1 MQILYAE
8 PNPLPNA
15 TGRPGHA
22 HVIYIDSQGRVSTT
36 YNREHK
42 HTGVMVDGVVILD
55 PYPRDG
61 HDHRAIPMP
70 PLQPENANEDEKE
83 VINRKLLQFQE
94 AYDYEKESIE
104 AGKES
109 IAFLE
114 GDQWDDTTRSK
125 LEAENRAA
133 LTINHIAPMVEA
145 LSGIYRQNRTDIKV
159 FPQAEGD
166 QFIADTLT
174 HAIKQIL
181 SQNNFEYEEVA
192 AFENQIA
199 VGRGIIECYPDYD
212 SNVEGF
218 IRVQH
223 GPWDQYLFGP
233 HLKLDASDCEYFFRW
248 RWMTERQLKQLYPDS
263 FKTAEKP
270 DPGVDAFS
278 EYGGTE
284 DDLSGLA
291 DSSLFVNAHT
301 KEYRFMEC
309 EEKEYY
315 TLNLYLDP
323 TTGFVISD
331 LDVPVSLRSSLK
343 SLLSGS
349 NLQQIKQKR
358 HKIRRTVIAGST
370 LLDDYYP
377 DLPVPPN
384 TTGPAFSV
392 LLAYAYKRGP
402 VFVGK
407 IERSKDPQRELNKRR
422 SQMVDI
428 VNTSINNGWFMEEGQ
443 FASKAAEEQFKR
455 DAATAGFV
463 AKIRDITRPP
473 HKVEAGQVQPG
484 VVQLELASLQ
494 SFRDVTNVNTSILG
508 AQDRSDSGVVL
519 MHRLK
524 QALVGNEYLFDNMAR
539 LKKDLGRMLIQ
550 WIAKIYT
557 PRRIARLV
565 MDQARV
571 EAARNQQMQ
580 LAGQPVDP
588 NDQAM
593 LQTIEAR
600 LSDKDMLAYDVEVG
614 EAGATPTT
622 QLANFQLLMEMAGRG
637 VPIPPQALLEVAPIP
652 NKDRIMQYLQQAQQ
666 AEMDKENKKYDT
678 EVQKSLIAAQAKRG
692 GQAPQGGGGAPL
704 TPAM

>member
-1 MQILYAE
+1 MRILYAE
-8 PNPLPNA
+8 PNPVPQA
-15 TGRPGHA
+15 AGRPGHA

-36 YNREHK
+36 LNRDHR
-42 HTGVMVDGVVILD
+42 HTGVMIDNVVVLD
-55 PYPRDG
+55 PLPRDG
-61 HDHRAIPMP
+61 HDHRAVPLP
-70 PLQPENANEDEKE
+70 PPQPESATEDEKE

-94 AYDYEKESIE
+94 AYDYERDSIE
-104 AGKES
+104 SGKES
-109 IAFLE
+109 VAFLE
-114 GDQWDDTTRSK
+114 GDQWDDTVKTK
-125 LEAENRAA
+125 LASENRAA
-133 LTINHIAPMVEA
+133 LTINHVAPMIEA
-145 LSGIYRQNRTDIKV
+145 LSGIYRQNRTDIKI

-192 AFENQIA
+192 AFENQTA

-218 IRVQH
+218 LKVQH
-223 GPWDQYLFGP
+223 GPWDQYIFGP

-263 FKTAEKP
+263 FKTPEKP
-270 DPGVDAFS
+270 DPGLDAFS

-284 DDLSGLA
+284 DDLSGLS
-291 DSSLFVNAHT
+291 DTSLFVNPHT

-309 EEKEYY
+309 EEKEYF

-331 LDVPVSLRSSLK
+331 LDVPAQLRASLK
-343 SLLSGS
+343 TLLPGS
-349 NLQQIKQKR
+349 SLQQIKQKR

-384 TTGPAFSV
+384 STGPAFSV
-392 LLAYAYKRGP
+392 LVAYAYKRGP

-463 AKIRDITRPP
+463 AKIRDISRPP

-494 SFRDVTNVNTSILG
+494 SFRDVTNVNSSILG

-519 MHRLK
+519 MHRQR

-539 LKKDLGRMLIQ
+539 LKKDLGRTLIQ

-571 EAARNQQMQ
+571 EAARNSQLQ

-588 NDQAM
+588 NDQQV
-593 LQTIEAR
+593 LQMIESR
-600 LSDKDMLAYDVEVG
+600 LYDKDLLAYDVEVG

-622 QLANFQLLMEMAGRG
+622 QLANLQLLMEMAGRG
-637 VPIPPQALLEVAPIP
+637 VPIPPEALLEVAPIP
-652 NKDRIMQYLQQAQQ
+652 NKDRILQALQMAKQEQ
-666 AEMDKENKKYDT
+666 KAAEDKKYDT
-678 EVQKSLIAAQAKRG
+678 EIQKSLIAQKGKAQNSG
-692 GQAPQGGGGAPL
+692 GGGGAP
-704 TPAM
+704 PMPMQ

>member
-8 PNPLPNA
+8 PNPLPNN

-22 HVIYIDSQGRVSTT
+22 HIVYIDSAGRVMTT
-36 YNREHK
+36 HNRDHR
-42 HTGVMVDGVVILD
+42 HTGVMVDGTVIID
-55 PYPRDG
+55 PLPRDG
-61 HDHRAIPMP
+61 HDHRAVPLP
-70 PLQPENANEDEKE
+70 PLTPESATESENET
-83 VINRKLLQFQE
+83 VQRKLLQFQE
-94 AYDYEKESIE
+94 AYDYEKDSIE

-114 GDQWDDTTRSK
+114 GDQWEDTTRAK
-125 LEAENRAA
+125 LAAENRAA
-133 LTINHIAPMVEA
+133 LTINHVAPMVEA
-145 LSGIYRQNRTDIKV
+145 LSGIYRQNRTDIKI

-174 HAIKQIL
+174 HAIKQVL

-192 AFENQIA
+192 AFENQTA
-199 VGRGIIECYPDYD
+199 VGRGVIECYPDYD
-212 SNVEGF
+212 VDVEGF
-218 IRVQH
+218 LRVQH

-263 FKTAEKP
+263 FKDTATAPE
-270 DPGVDAFS
+270 PGTDAFS
-278 EYGGTE
+278 EFGGTE
-284 DDLSGLA
+284 DDMSGMA
-291 DSSLFVNAHT
+291 DPSLFKNPHT

-309 EEKEYY
+309 EEKEYF

-343 SLLSGS
+343 SLLPGSG
-349 NLQQIKQKR
+349 LQQIKQKR
-358 HKIRRTVIAGST
+358 HRIRRTVLAGT
-370 LLDDYYP
+370 VLLDDYYP

-384 TTGPAFSV
+384 ATGPAFSALV
-392 LLAYAYKRGP
+392 AYAYKRGP
-402 VFVGK
+402 VFLGK

-428 VNTSINNGWFMEEGQ
+428 VNTSINNGWFLEEGQ
-443 FASKAAEEQFKR
+443 FPSKAAEEQFKR

-463 AKIRDITRPP
+463 AKIRDIARPP

-494 SFRDVTNVNTSILG
+494 SFRDVTNVNSAVLG

-519 MHRLK
+519 MHRQR

-565 MDQARV
+565 LDQARV
-571 EAARNQQMQ
+571 EAARNQQLQ

-588 NDQAM
+588 NDQQM
-593 LQTIEAR
+593 LQTIEQR
-600 LSDKDMLAYDVEVG
+600 LQDKDLLAYDVEVG

-622 QLANFQLLMEMAGRG
+622 QLANLQLLMEMAGRG

-666 AEMDKENKKYDT
+666 AEQDSENRKYQT
-678 EVQKSLIAAQAKRG
+678 ELDKSLIAAQSRRG
-692 GQAPQGGGGAPL
+692 GQAQQGGGGAP
-704 TPAM
+704 PAQ

>member
-1 MQILYAE
+1 MRILYAE
-8 PNPLPNA
+8 PNPVPQA
-15 TGRPGHA
+15 AGRPGHA

-36 YNREHK
+36 INRDHR
-42 HTGVMVDGVVILD
+42 HTGVMIDNVVVLD
-55 PYPRDG
+55 PLPRDG
-61 HDHRAIPMP
+61 HDHRAVPLP
-70 PLQPENANEDEKE
+70 PPQPESATEDEKE

-94 AYDYEKESIE
+94 AYDYERDSIE

-109 IAFLE
+109 VAFLE
-114 GDQWDDTTRSK
+114 GDQWDDTVKTK
-125 LEAENRAA
+125 LASENRAA
-133 LTINHIAPMVEA
+133 LTINHVAPMIEA
-145 LSGIYRQNRTDIKV
+145 LSGIYRQNRTDIKI

-181 SQNNFEYEEVA
+181 SQNNFEYEEVS
-192 AFENQIA
+192 AFENQTA

-218 IRVQH
+218 LKVQH
-223 GPWDQYLFGP
+223 GPWDQYIFGP

-270 DPGVDAFS
+270 DPGIDAFS

-284 DDLSGLA
+284 DDLSGLS
-291 DSSLFVNAHT
+291 DTSLFVNPHT

-309 EEKEYY
+309 EEKEYF

-331 LDVPVSLRSSLK
+331 LDVPAQLRASLK
-343 SLLSGS
+343 TLLPGS
-349 NLQQIKQKR
+349 SLQQIKQKR

-384 TTGPAFSV
+384 STGPAFSV
-392 LLAYAYKRGP
+392 LVAYAYKRGP

-463 AKIRDITRPP
+463 AKIRDISRPP

-494 SFRDVTNVNTSILG
+494 SFRDVTNVNSSLLG

-519 MHRLK
+519 MHRQR

-539 LKKDLGRMLIQ
+539 LKKDLGRTLIQ

-571 EAARNQQMQ
+571 EAARNSQLQ

-588 NDQAM
+588 NDQQV
-593 LQTIEAR
+593 LQMIESR
-600 LSDKDMLAYDVEVG
+600 LYDKDLLAYDVEVG

-622 QLANFQLLMEMAGRG
+622 QLANLQLLMEMAGRG
-637 VPIPPQALLEVAPIP
+637 VPIPPEALLEVAPIP
-652 NKDRIMQYLQQAQQ
+652 NKDRILQALQMAKQEQ
-666 AEMDKENKKYDT
+666 KAAEDKKYQT
-678 EVQKSLIAAQAKRG
+678 ELDKSKIAAQSRM
-692 GQAPQGGGGAPL
+692 QGKAQEPM
-704 TPAM
+704 A